1 MKISVPLG
9 QPMGM
14 YMFDKAYIYRGEKN
28 DMYLYTEDVP
38 RKTLKG
44 CINYLK
50 KNHKLN
56 MLEESLANN

>member
-1 MKISVPLG
+1 MISIPLG

-14 YMFDKAYIYRGEKN
+14 YMFDQAHIFKGEPN
-28 DMYLYTEDVP
+28 GMYNYNEEVP

-50 KNHKLN
+50 NKHKWCMLN
-56 MLEESLANN
+56 EAKQYE